1 MKIANANI
9 SLQSQHQQ
17 QNHHYITED
26 LRIRNGDQLSVK
38 SQTLY
43 YNEQNQFAESKV
55 SLSEQAQKL
64 LQEEKLQNKISNA
77 NNADNSNN
85 ANNPEQAK
93 TLSRQPLQNNDADA
107 IKKAFEEAQNN
118 PKLLLIRA
126 IIEAISGKAIKLA
139 TDTTNSN
146 CKNTQVDFGIH
157 TQNATPVG
165 AIKATQ
171 ASSDGSV
178 KVIFEATQW
187 EFSSS
192 YQAGKIQ
199 TQTDSGNNNQV
210 FGVKYRAIEAF
221 SEKETTSFSANGI
234 INTADGKQIQF
245 QCDLTMQRRFSVV
258 ANKSEMIAANTDNA
272 KNLFDPLVINFEGNA
287 AELRNSTFAFDL
299 NADGKA
305 ENIHELNSGSA
316 FLVLDKNGDGKINN
330 GNEMFGTQ
338 SGDGFAD
345 LAAYDEDGNGWID
358 ENDSVYNLLGVWS
371 NHTYGG
377 QIRSLKQAGIGAIY
391 LENVN
396 TEFSIKE
403 QKSNELQGQIRKTG
417 IFVNEKDPQNISVGT
432 IQHVDLAV

>member
-17 QNHHYITED
+17 QNRHYITED
-26 LRIRNGDQLSVK
+26 LRIRNGDQLSVQ
-38 SQTLY
+38 SQTLD
-43 YNEQNQFAESKV
+43 YNEQNQFAEGKV

-64 LQEEKLQNKISNA
+64 LQEEKLHKISNG
-77 NNADNSNN
+77 DNSNSTNN

-107 IKKAFEEAQNN
+107 IKKAFEDAQNN
-118 PKLLLIRA
+118 PKLRLIRA

-139 TDTTNSN
+139 ADTTSKN
-146 CKNTQVDFGIH
+146 C

-171 ASSDGSV
+171 VSSDGSV
-178 KVIFEATQW
+178 KVLFEATQW
-187 EFSSS
+187 KFSSS
-192 YQAGKIQ
+192 YQAGKIQTQ

-210 FGVKYRAIEAF
+210 FGVQYRVIEAF
-221 SEKETTSFSANGI
+221 GEKETTSFSANGI

-245 QCDLTMQRRFSVV
+245 QCDLTMQRSFSVV

-272 KNLFDPLVINFEGNA
+272 KNLFDPLVINFDGNA
-287 AELRNSTFAFDL
+287 AELRDSTFAFDL

-305 ENIHELNSGSA
+305 ENIHELKSGSA
-316 FLVLDKNGDGKINN
+316 FLVFDKNGDGKINN

-338 SGDGFAD
+338 TGDGFAD

-358 ENDSVYNLLGVWS
+358 ENDSVYNSLGVWS
-371 NHTYGG
+371 NHSHGG

-391 LENVN
+391 LQSAN
-396 TEFSIKE
+396 TEFSIKD
-403 QKSNELQGQIRKTG
+403 QQSNELQGQIRKTG
-417 IFVNEKDPQNISVGT
+417 IFLNEKDSNNISVGT

>member
-17 QNHHYITED
+17 QNRHYISED
-26 LRIRNGDQLSVK
+26 LRIRNGNNLSVQ
-38 SQTLY
+38 SQIVDVD
-43 YNEQNQFAESKV
+43 EQKQAVEGKV
-55 SLSEQAQKL
+55 TLSEQALKLFQSEQLNKNVNSANIETNNENQPQKL
-64 LQEEKLQNKISNA
+64 LRKPLFDEKA
-77 NNADNSNN
+77 NEIKDALKNADN
-85 ANNPEQAK
+85 
-93 TLSRQPLQNNDADA
+93 D
-107 IKKAFEEAQNN
+107 
-118 PKLLLIRA
+118 PKILLIRA
-126 IIEAISGKAIKLA
+126 IIEAITGKSIKLA
-139 TDTTNSN
+139 SDNFGGGDSKNTSSEISANNENSEATNS
-146 CKNTQVDFGIH
+146 Q
-157 TQNATPVG
+157 
-165 AIKATQ
+165 
-171 ASSDGSV
+171 
-178 KVIFEATQW
+178 E
-187 EFSSS
+187 
-192 YQAGKIQ
+192 
-199 TQTDSGNNNQV
+199 V
-210 FGVKYRAIEAF
+210 FGVKYRATETF

-245 QCDLTMQRRFSVV
+245 QCDLLMKRSFSVSSTSEV
-258 ANKSEMIAANTDNA
+258 AVANTDNL

-287 AELRNSTFAFDL
+287 TELRNSTFAFDL

-305 ENIHELNSGSA
+305 ENIHELNSGNA

-358 ENDSVYNLLGVWS
+358 ENDSVYNSLGVWS

>member
-17 QNHHYITED
+17 QNRHYISED
-26 LRIRNGDQLSVK
+26 LRIRNGNNLSVQ
-38 SQTLY
+38 SQVIDVD
-43 YNEQNQFAESKV
+43 EQKQALEGKV
-55 SLSEQAQKL
+55 TLSEQALKLFQSEQLNKNKNVISTNTGNLENSEKISENQTQPQKL
-64 LQEEKLQNKISNA
+64 LRKPLFDEKA
-77 NNADNSNN
+77 NEIKDALKNADN
-85 ANNPEQAK
+85 
-93 TLSRQPLQNNDADA
+93 D
-107 IKKAFEEAQNN
+107 
-118 PKLLLIRA
+118 PKILLIRA
-126 IIEAISGKAIKLA
+126 IIEAITGKSIKLA
-139 TDTTNSN
+139 SDNFGGGDSKNTSSEISANNENSEATNS
-146 CKNTQVDFGIH
+146 Q
-157 TQNATPVG
+157 
-165 AIKATQ
+165 
-171 ASSDGSV
+171 
-178 KVIFEATQW
+178 E
-187 EFSSS
+187 
-192 YQAGKIQ
+192 
-199 TQTDSGNNNQV
+199 V
-210 FGVKYRAIEAF
+210 FGVKYRATETF
-221 SEKETTSFSANGI
+221 SEKETTGFSANGI

-245 QCDLTMQRRFSVV
+245 QCDLLMKRNFSVSSTSEV
-258 ANKSEMIAANTDNA
+258 AVANTDNV
-272 KNLFDPLVINFEGNA
+272 KNLFDPLVINFAGNA

-358 ENDSVYNLLGVWS
+358 ENDSVYNSLGVWS